1 MSIKV
6 KSARRF
12 FGQVLA
18 LFLVAPSA
26 PGRIISL
33 TPSAD
38 TSLIETAPTNNMG
51 GSAFFNAGSNLATN
65 RNRGLLKFNLASQIP
80 AGSRIR
86 TVTLSLNVVHQGIDM
101 PSLAVFHLHRM
112 LRDWGEGNKSNSN
125 SPGQGFPATPGE
137 ATWMTPFA
145 LTTNSW
151 SQPGGRANSDFA
163 TAVSAEQEIRDPN
176 GSPFS
181 FLSTTALVTDVQ
193 SWSDDPRSNFGWML
207 LPADETIPATAKRFA
222 SREDTN
228 YPPVLTIDFVPPP
241 RLSISQIINQRLQFS
256 FAAEANQSYLVQFQ
270 NSLSPANSWLTLTNL
285 PASNAATNA
294 AISDPAGNLQRFY
307 RVIAP

>member
-6 KSARRF
+6 KSARFF
-12 FGQVLA
+12 FGQLIA
-18 LFLVAPSA
+18 LFLITLSA
-26 PGRIISL
+26 PGRIISV

-38 TSLIETAPTNNMG
+38 TTLIETAPTNNLG
-51 GSAFFNAGSNLATN
+51 GSTFFNGGSNLATN

-125 SPGQGFPATPGE
+125 SPGQGLPATTSE
-137 ATWMTPFA
+137 ATWMKPFA

-163 TAVSAEQEIRDPN
+163 AAVSAEQEIRDPN
-176 GSPFS
+176 GSPYF
-181 FLSTTALVTDVQ
+181 FLSTPVMVADVQ

-228 YPPVLTIDFVPPP
+228 YPPVLTIEFIPPP
-241 RLSISQIINQRLQFS
+241 KLSDSQIINQRLQFS
-256 FAAEANQSYLVQFQ
+256 FAAEPNQSYLVQFQ
-270 NSLSPANSWLTLTNL
+270 NTLSLAASWFTLTNL

-294 AISDPAGNLQRFY
+294 AISDPAGNSQRFY